1 MQTFIFETPFEGR
14 VDRDLGVIRG
24 VSLIT
29 GGLTARGHELVVD
42 DTTISQIFQSA
53 SSKGNVP
60 VKLDH
65 KSGVENVCGFVTSFR
80 IEGNKL
86 LGDWHLL
93 RSHPHYETTM
103 EKAERMPGCFG
114 LSAAFVGKE
123 EERDGKKFAR
133 CQELLAVD
141 CVTQPAA
148 NPTGLFSRRVDTS
161 TNVSPQTQLN
171 TPMPPQAPIP
181 PAADQNQEL
190 VALRQENAELNERLE
205 VVEHFCASIHDAM
218 GAGEDLPAG
227 DAGADDQGQADLA
240 AINAGMVELTTKVTA
255 TEGLLTVRDAKI
267 VELET
272 QLAAVKG
279 DKGGIAAVV
288 PAAAPVV
295 AAAPAAGATEAGAVR
310 LEVLPAAADAPK
322 LTAFE
327 TKVELAVKG
336 GKARSAA
343 IKELVSTEPKLFSA
357 HLEEKGV
364 IALGS

>member
-161 TNVSPQTQLN
+161 TNVSPQPQLN

-205 VVEHFCASIHDAM
+205 GLNLGADDYLTKPFFVEELIARLHAVTRRATGAQQSILEVGDLAMNLLTREVTRAGAPIELAPREFNLLEHLMRSPGRVLTRVQICEQVWDYHFDPGTNLVEVYIQR
-218 GAGEDLPAG
+218 LRKKV
-227 DAGADDQGQADLA
+227 DAGA
-240 AINAGMVELTTKVTA
+240 
-255 TEGLLTVRDAKI
+255 
-267 VELET
+267 
-272 QLAAVKG
+272 AVKL
-279 DKGGIAAVV
+279 I
-288 PAAAPVV
+288 
-295 AAAPAAGATEAGAVR
+295 
-310 LEVLPAAADAPK
+310 
-322 LTAFE
+322 E
-327 TKVELAVKG
+327 TIRGVG
-336 GKARSAA
+336 YR
-343 IKELVSTEPKLFSA
+343 IKPSS
-357 HLEEKGV
+357 
-364 IALGS
+364 